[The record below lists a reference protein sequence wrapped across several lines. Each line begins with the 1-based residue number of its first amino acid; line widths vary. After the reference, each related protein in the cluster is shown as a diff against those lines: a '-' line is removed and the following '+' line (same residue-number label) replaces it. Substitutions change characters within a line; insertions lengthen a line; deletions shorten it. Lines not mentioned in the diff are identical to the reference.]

1 MLFIGYII
9 FSVLKRSN
17 LFTVTGAADDGYSL
31 GLDDQKPVGKIGAK
45 KQRKL
50 EMKEE
55 KRMLREVWNFLLHVN
70 SEIQLS

>member
-1 MLFIGYII
+1 MLF
-9 FSVLKRSN
+9 RS
-17 LFTVTGAADDGYSL
+17 ADDGYSL